1 MIAAIYSRKSVFTGK
16 GESIEN
22 QVKMCK
28 EYGEKN
34 LGIKDFIIYEDEGF
48 SGGNINRPQFQKLLE
63 DVNHK
68 KFDVLICY
76 RLDRISR
83 NVADFS
89 TTLEL
94 LQSHSVAF
102 VSIKEQFDTSTPM
115 GKAMVYIAS
124 VFAQLERDTI
134 AERVRDNMLQLAK
147 TGRWLGGQTPLGY
160 ESEKITYFDEEM
172 KERSMY
178 KLSGIKEELE
188 TVNLVYKK
196 FLELKSLNRVF
207 KWLYSNGIK
216 TKKGGEWNAQ
226 KVKDIL
232 RNPIYVKSNAD
243 VLDYLK
249 SKSIIIA
256 GEPNGNGILSYNK
269 TKNISTERKMSEWI
283 CAVSK
288 HKGIIEPDAWLE
300 VQISL
305 DKRSKGPARIGISQT
320 AMLTRILKCGKCGS
334 PMFIKHGHKS
344 AQTGEKYHYYVCS
357 KKDKSFGKLCDCK
370 NVRLDLLE
378 KMVIDNLK
386 KVNKETILK
395 ELLKNKKKL
404 SNANKN
410 SALNNI
416 KEKIGNVQDS
426 IKILIKKLADN
437 RNKAYAKYIDA
448 ELDER
453 NAELENLQTQY
464 NDLLNEKNVIDKK
477 KFNIGL
483 VMQSLDNFNKTI
495 DILPHISNRRSLIES
510 IVDSIVWYPDTEEIE
525 INLWGLKKN

>member
-22 QVKMCK
+22 QVQMCK
-28 EYGEKN
+28 EYCEKN

-48 SGGNINRPQFQKLLE
+48 SGGNINRPKFQELLQ
-63 DVNHK
+63 DVKNK

-102 VSIKEQFDTSTPM
+102 VSIKEQFDTTTPM
-115 GKAMVYIAS
+115 GKAMIYIAS
-124 VFAQLERDTI
+124 VFAQLERETI

-160 ESEKITYFDEEM
+160 ESEQITYFDEEL

-178 KLSGIKEELE
+178 KLTGVKEELE
-188 TVNLVYKK
+188 TVKIVYKK
-196 FLELKSLNRVF
+196 FLETKSLNRTF

-232 RNPIYVKSNAD
+232 SNPIYVQSSNE
-243 VLDYLK
+243 VLAYLR
-249 SKSIIIA
+249 SKNISTA
-256 GEPNGNGILSYNK
+256 GEANGNGIISYNK
-269 TKNISTERKMSEWI
+269 TKNLSTTRDMSEWI

-288 HKGIIEPDAWLE
+288 HKGIIESDDWIEAQQILE
-300 VQISL
+300 S
-305 DKRSKGPARIGISQT
+305 KKKGPARIGISQT
-320 AMLTRILKCGKCGS
+320 ALLTRVLKCGKCGS
-334 PMFIKHGHKS
+334 LMFVKHGHKS
-344 AQTGEKYHYYVCS
+344 VKTGEKYHYYVCS
-357 KKDKSFGKLCDCK
+357 KKDKSNGKLCDCK

-378 KMVIDNLK
+378 KIVIDNLK
-386 KVNKETILK
+386 ELNKETILK
-395 ELLKNKKKL
+395 DLLKSKKEL
-404 SNANKN
+404 SNINKD

-416 KEKIGNVQDS
+416 KEKVNDVEQS
-426 IKILIKKLADN
+426 IKNLLKQLAKNRDKAYSKFIEADLEELNNELESLQAEYNNLSIQKDDINKKEYNIDLMIESLRYFNKNIDTLKDIDN
-437 RNKAYAKYIDA
+437 RRV
-448 ELDER
+448 L
-453 NAELENLQTQY
+453 
-464 NDLLNEKNVIDKK
+464 
-477 KFNIGL
+477 
-483 VMQSLDNFNKTI
+483 M
-495 DILPHISNRRSLIES
+495 ES
-510 IVDSIVWYPDTEEIE
+510 VVDSIIWNGDTEELE
-525 INLWGLKKN
+525 INLWGVKKN